1 VNRVLVTGAAGFIGA
16 AVATRLLAEGRD
28 VVGVDNLNDY
38 YDVRLKQHRLDPLR
52 ANPRFDFRQLDIADA
67 DAVERLTS
75 VVEGS
80 PIVHMA
86 AQAGVRHSIKQ
97 PKDYVASNLVGFA
110 NIAEVARHAKCPH
123 FVFASTSSVYG
134 LNARR
139 PYRESDSVRH
149 PLNLYSATKLANEA
163 VAHAYAHLFSIPTS
177 GLRFFTV
184 YGPAGRPDMA
194 PIIFAR
200 KLMRGET
207 IELFD
212 RGNGVRDFTHI
223 DDIVDGILAVV
234 ERPATADTAF
244 DDGQPAADSST
255 APFRVF
261 NIGSGSPVVVR
272 EFLALLADA
281 LGVTALVENRPAQD
295 GDMDAT
301 HADTTALR
309 DATGWQ
315 PKTSLADGAKRLAE
329 WCRAHPTLLG
339 A

>member
-1 VNRVLVTGAAGFIGA
+1 VNRVLVTGAAGFVGA
-16 AVATRLLAEGRD
+16 AVVTRLLAEGRD
-28 VVGVDNLNDY
+28 VVGIDNLNDY
-38 YDVRLKQHRLDPLR
+38 YDVRLKLHRLEPLR

-67 DAVERLTS
+67 DAVARLAS
-75 VVEGS
+75 ALDSS

-86 AQAGVRHSIKQ
+86 AQAGVRHSLKH
-97 PKDYVASNLVGFA
+97 PREYVSSNLVGFA
-110 NIAEVARHAKCPH
+110 NVAELARHAKCPH
-123 FVFASTSSVYG
+123 FVYASTSSVYG

-149 PLNLYSATKLANEA
+149 PLNLYSATKLANES
-163 VAHAYAHLFSIPTS
+163 VAHAYSHLFSIPTS

-184 YGPAGRPDMA
+184 YGPAGRPDMS
-194 PIIFAR
+194 PFIFAR

-212 RGNGVRDFTHI
+212 SGNGVRDFTYI
-223 DDIVDGILAVV
+223 DDIVEGILAVLA
-234 ERPATADTAF
+234 RPAIVDESF
-244 DDGQPAADSST
+244 DAAAPSAASST

-281 LGVTALVENRPAQD
+281 LGVTAVVENQPAQD
-295 GDMDAT
+295 GDMQAT

-309 DATGWQ
+309 EATGWH
-315 PKTSLADGAKRLAE
+315 PRTTLAEGTARLAE

>member
-1 VNRVLVTGAAGFIGA
+1 MNRVLVTGAAGFVGA
-16 AVATRLLAEGRD
+16 AVVTRLLADGRD

-38 YDVRLKQHRLDPLR
+38 YDVRLKHHRLEPLHSH
-52 ANPRFDFRQLDIADA
+52 PRFSFKQLDIADA
-67 DAVERLTS
+67 DAVARLAS
-75 VVEGS
+75 EVDGS

-86 AQAGVRHSIKQ
+86 AQAGVRHSLKQ
-97 PKDYVASNLVGFA
+97 PRDYVSSNLVGFA
-110 NIAEVARHAKCPH
+110 NVAELARHAKSPH
-123 FVFASTSSVYG
+123 FVYASTSSVYG

-139 PYRESDSVRH
+139 PYRETDSVRH
-149 PLNLYSATKLANEA
+149 PLNLYSATKLANES
-163 VAHAYAHLFSIPTS
+163 VAHAYSHLFSIPTS

-184 YGPAGRPDMA
+184 YGPAGRPDMS
-194 PIIFAR
+194 PFIFAR

-212 RGNGVRDFTHI
+212 GGNGVRDFTYI
-223 DDIVDGILAVV
+223 DDIVEGILAVLA
-234 ERPATADTAF
+234 RPATADERF
-244 DDGQPAADSST
+244 DASSPSAASST

-261 NIGSGSPVVVR
+261 NIGSGRPIVVR
-272 EFLALLADA
+272 EFLEMLSSA
-281 LGVTALVENRPAQD
+281 LGVTARVEHRPAQD

-309 DATGWQ
+309 EATGWQ
-315 PKTSLADGAKRLAE
+315 PRTTLAEGTARLAE